1 MGHHKYW
8 WKYRTFS
15 GRCKRAGLL
24 GIWFSEFYI
33 VFVPKTP
40 KSHPLRVV
48 SLWKFQFRFILSFKN
63 DGFSRPPK
71 PLRISNKPPC
81 GGHEDFLERHIDMQM
96 SHNRWLH
103 QRSVEFLLH
112 CTLMLL
118 FFAIPIRPEGRFFW
132 GRVWSNEEID
142 LTSTKGAWASG
153 DPGGACSPGNFE
165 N

>member
-1 MGHHKYW
+1 M
-8 WKYRTFS
+8 
-15 GRCKRAGLL
+15 
-24 GIWFSEFYI
+24 
-33 VFVPKTP
+33 FVLKTP

-96 SHNRWLH
+96 SHIRWLH

-112 CTLMLL
+112 CTLML
-118 FFAIPIRPEGRFFW
+118 FFFCHTHQARRQIFLGEGVIQWGDRPNKHQGGLSLW
-132 GRVWSNEEID
+132 GSR
-142 LTSTKGAWASG
+142 
-153 DPGGACSPGNFE
+153 GACSPGNFE